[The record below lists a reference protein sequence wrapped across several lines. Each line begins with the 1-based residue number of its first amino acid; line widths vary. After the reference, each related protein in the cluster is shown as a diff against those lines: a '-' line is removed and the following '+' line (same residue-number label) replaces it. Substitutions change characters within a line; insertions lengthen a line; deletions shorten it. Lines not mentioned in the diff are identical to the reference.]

1 VGRMDYGPIGAALRV
16 WRYAETGEW
25 RGVEDLNKITVQH
38 HVKFARVRL
47 ARKEPESFQFF
58 FLFFFLIM
66 QCERGAGRGLEH
78 FQEAPSQPASHRA
91 EGPNKGPWPA
101 PFLRFCY

>member
-1 VGRMDYGPIGAALRV
+1 MDYGPIGAALRV

-58 FLFFFLIM
+58 FLFFFFNYAV
-66 QCERGAGRGLEH
+66 RARGGAGT
-78 FQEAPSQPASHRA
+78 
-91 EGPNKGPWPA
+91 
-101 PFLRFCY
+101 